1 MQKPSGQEEKAAE
14 QNNEEDGKVK
24 EVAERIKAAAL
35 QNRDYLIRL
44 IQDLVRIRSYS
55 GEAEEVQLFLRDL
68 LAGLGLETSLIKVEP
83 ARLEQ
88 YKGFSYDGF
97 SYDNRYSL
105 LAVRRG
111 AAAAVDQSSRSLML
125 NGHIDV
131 VPPGDLDSWDDDPLS
146 GRYTAGKVYGRGALD
161 MKGGLA
167 AGITALKLL
176 IDLGFVSSGD
186 IMISSVCGEETG
198 GCGAFALVES
208 GVKADGCVILEP
220 TQLKICHIQSG
231 CHTFKITLKGRS
243 IHACMAYKGVNVI
256 NKFYPIYKALQQ
268 MDKERHARFSGP
280 LAACYENPANIAPFN
295 VGTINAGDWPSS
307 VPDRLE
313 AHGRMGIFP
322 GETVEEMHAEFE
334 ATVQAAAAQDSWL
347 AENRPQVEWYEG
359 LFEPA
364 ALAGESDLIKTLA
377 ASHQQITGSAVQYEA
392 ATYGSDMRIFNLYA
406 NIPTVLYGP
415 GNVSLAHTV
424 NEHIEVD
431 QALEAVCTIAMMI
444 VNWCSGHLYKL
455 D

>member
-1 MQKPSGQEEKAAE
+1 LQNPAE
-14 QNNEEDGKVK
+14 QTNKDSSQVK
-24 EVAERIKAAAL
+24 AVAERIKAAADL
-35 QNRDYLIRL
+35 NRDYLVRL

-55 GEAEEVQLFLRDL
+55 GEAEEIQLFLRDL
-68 LAGLGLETSLIKVEP
+68 LAGMGLETSLIKVEP
-83 ARLEQ
+83 TRLEQ

-111 AAAAVDQSSRSLML
+111 AAAAGDQRSRSLML
-125 NGHIDV
+125 NGHVDV
-131 VPPGDLDSWDDDPLS
+131 VPPGDLERWSDDPLS
-146 GRYTAGKVYGRGALD
+146 GKYEQGKVYGRGALD

-243 IHACMAYKGVNVI
+243 IHACMAHKGVSVI
-256 NKFYPIYKALQQ
+256 DKFFPIYKALQK
-268 MDKERHARFSGP
+268 MDKERHARFGGP
-280 LAACYENPANIAPFN
+280 LAASYENPSNIAPFN

-334 ATVQAAAAQDSWL
+334 ATVQAAASQDPWL
-347 AENRPQVEWYEG
+347 AENRPLIEWYEG

-364 ALAGESDLIKTLA
+364 ALASESDLIKTLS
-377 ASHQQITGSAVQYEA
+377 ASYQQITGSAVQYEA
-392 ATYGSDMRIFNLYA
+392 VTYGSDMRIFNLYGH
-406 NIPTVLYGP
+406 IPAVLYGP
-415 GNVSLAHTV
+415 GDVSLAHTV
-424 NEHIEVD
+424 DEYIEVD
-431 QALEAVCTIAMMI
+431 LALEAVCTIAMMI
-444 VNWCSGHLYKL
+444 HNWCGGHFA
-455 D
+455 